1 MCNEA
6 SPISPKRVILPQKLT
21 QEEIANPLQ
30 VIYDLF
36 DFAHLPRIR
45 ELLWEFFK
53 TTVIGNYTHD
63 LHRREREL
71 LVTMYERIEK
81 LVEAAHIINEK
92 QKESKKRVFQT
103 YPFSH
108 DNIDLVNLEKI
119 AKIYQPEVLGNEKL
133 KALVETIIRITNAEK
148 LFWSGFAINNRNRPQ
163 FDFIVLLPPDA
174 KYSYSDY
181 LTQVQAKCSEIGSVL
196 IWCNKINE
204 VYRRLRGGHI
214 FYSAVCTDG
223 FLVYDNRRLPL
234 PEKAPIDIS
243 TIKVNARNIFNDAFQ
258 NAKSYL
264 DGAEYFATSN
274 QYKQAAFLLHQ
285 ATEHAIRA
293 LLASLTSLTTY
304 GHNLKSLIRYSSFCA
319 PGLDA
324 IFPKNT
330 DEEKES
336 FNLLNTAYVAAR
348 YNPSYEISQEQ
359 VMLLLERVYSI
370 LTQTEQSFEE
380 RLKMFENLILSQN
393 NGCDTLTSG

>member
-1 MCNEA
+1 MYNEA
-6 SPISPKRVILPQKLT
+6 SPISPKNVFPPQNLT
-21 QEEIANPLQ
+21 QVEIDNPHQ
-30 VIYDLF
+30 VIYELF

-53 TTVIGNYTHD
+53 TAVTGNYSHD

-71 LVTMYERIEK
+71 LVTMYEKIEK

-92 QKESKKRVFQT
+92 QKELKKPVFET
-103 YPFSH
+103 YPYSA
-108 DNIDLVNLEKI
+108 DNINTVNLARI
-119 AKIYQPEVLGNEKL
+119 AGTHQVEIVLQEKL
-133 KALVETIIRITNAEK
+133 RTVIETIIRITNAEK
-148 LFWSGFAINNRNRPQ
+148 LFWSGFTVNNRNRPQ
-163 FDFIVLLPPDA
+163 FDFLVLLPKNA

-181 LTQVQAKCSEIGSVL
+181 LAQVQAKCSEIGSVL

-204 VYRRLRGGHI
+204 VYKQLREGHI

-223 FLVYDNRRLPL
+223 LIVYDNKRLPL
-234 PEKAPIDIS
+234 PEKAVIDI
-243 TIKVNARNIFNDAFQ
+243 TAIKVKARNIFIDAFH

-285 ATEHAIRA
+285 TTEHGLRA
-293 LLASLTSLTTY
+293 LLASLTALTSY
-304 GHNLKSLIRYSSFCA
+304 GHNLKSLIRHSCFCA
-319 PGLDA
+319 PDLDA

-330 DEEKES
+330 DVEKEL
-336 FNLLNTAYVAAR
+336 FNLLNSAYVSAR
-348 YNPSYEISQEQ
+348 YGPYYEISQEQ
-359 VMLLLERVYSI
+359 VMLLLDRVNSL

-380 RLKMFENLILSQN
+380 RLKKFEGLIYQIDQN
-393 NGCDTLTSG
+393 K

>member
-1 MCNEA
+1 MNEPLNPSCIGA
-6 SPISPKRVILPQKLT
+6 TYHNSPQKLSSA
-21 QEEIANPLQ
+21 EIANPHQ

-71 LVTMYERIEK
+71 LVTMYEKIEK

-92 QKESKKRVFQT
+92 QKQLKRPVFET
-103 YPFSH
+103 YPFSAE
-108 DNIDLVNLEKI
+108 NIDSINLCRLAGFYPVEN
-119 AKIYQPEVLGNEKL
+119 VLQEKL
-133 KALVETIIRITNAEK
+133 TTVVETIIRITNAEK
-148 LFWSGFAINNRNRPQ
+148 LFWSGFTINSRNRPQ
-163 FDFIVLLPPDA
+163 FDFVVLLPKNA

-181 LTQVQAKCSEIGSVL
+181 LTQVQTKCGELGSVL

-204 VYRRLRGGHI
+204 VYTHLRVGHI

-223 FLVYDNRRLPL
+223 LLVYDNKRLPL
-234 PEKAPIDIS
+234 PEKTIIDIAA
-243 TIKVNARNIFNDAFQ
+243 IRVKARNIFTDAFHD
-258 NAKSYL
+258 AKSYL

-285 ATEHAIRA
+285 AMEHVLRA
-293 LLASLTSLTTY
+293 LLASLTALTKY
-304 GHNLKSLIRYSSFCA
+304 GHNLKSLIRHSRFCA
-319 PGLDA
+319 PELDA
-324 IFPKNT
+324 IFPNNT
-330 DEEKES
+330 DEEKKS

-348 YNPSYEISQEQ
+348 YSPNFEISQAQ
-359 VMLLLERVYSI
+359 VMSLLDRVNTF
-370 LTQTEQSFEE
+370 LVQTERSFED
-380 RLKMFENLILSQN
+380 RLKTFESLILSEN
-393 NGCDTLTSG
+393 K